1 MKYRFSLLGLL
12 AGTALGWAAD
22 LRVGIIGADTSHVV
36 AFTEILNDPK
46 AKGHVEGAKVVA
58 LFKGGSRDIESS
70 WSRVEEYTKTLQ
82 TKFGVTVYDS
92 IEELC
97 RNVDAVML
105 ESVDGRPHLEQVK
118 PVLRAKKPVY
128 VDKPVAGSLPDALEI
143 FRLAR
148 KARVPLFSASS
159 LRYGASTQAARQ
171 GAVGKITSA
180 VTWSPCHL
188 EPHHPDLF
196 WYGVHGVESLFTV
209 MGPGIETVKRGTTT
223 NGLIE
228 VVGTWK
234 GGRTGVYREGEGYGG
249 LAKGEKAEMA
259 VGNYDGYAPLVAE
272 IVKFFQTGVAP
283 VTPEETIE
291 IFAFMEAA
299 DESKRLG
306 GAPVKIADVLRK
318 ARK

>member
-1 MKYRFSLLGLL
+1 MKLRFTLLGLL
-12 AGTALGWAAD
+12 AGAAMGWAAD
-22 LRVGIIGADTSHVV
+22 LRIGIIGADTSHVV

-46 AKGHVEGAKVVA
+46 AKGHIEGAKVVA

-118 PVLRAKKPVY
+118 PVLHAKKPVY

-159 LRYGASTQAARQ
+159 LRYAASSQAARN
-171 GAVGKITSA
+171 GKVGKVTSV

-228 VVGTWK
+228 VVGKWK

-249 LAKGEKAEMA
+249 LAKGEKGEMP
-259 VGNYDGYAPLVAE
+259 VGNYDGYAPLVVE

-283 VTPEETIE
+283 VKPEETIE

-299 DESKRLG
+299 DESKRRG
-306 GAPVKIADVLRK
+306 GAEVKVAEVLKK